1 MLSKNI
7 NLALIVDSMLFQSQA
22 ITLSHSHSSKA
33 FLLEVGFADEPQ
45 QLHQGRL
52 TNFSLTKSF
61 YHSIS
66 QW

>member
-45 QLHQGRL
+45 FASCTKEDSQI
-52 TNFSLTKSF
+52 SL
-61 YHSIS
+61 
-66 QW
+66 